1 MKCDRVWRG
10 ARLAT
15 MAAPP
20 GLGIVEKGAVASRD
34 GRIVYA
40 GAEAD
45 APTLRRRPR
54 RSIARAAGSRP
65 A

>member
-20 GLGIVEKGAVASRD
+20 GLGIVDKGLIASKD

-45 APTLRRRPR
+45 APALDAVERFDL
-54 RSIARAAGSRP
+54 AA
-65 A
+65 